1 MIFLVLRRKYI
12 FSAIFTILVTS
23 LTNIATMAY
32 VAEACYKINSD
43 SATVSP
49 ETGRE
54 GDAVQGRT
62 DTFQWIF
69 LYNILTAFF
78 TIIRWC

>member
-1 MIFLVLRRKYI
+1 MIFLVLRRKCI
-12 FSAIFTILVTS
+12 FSAIFTVLVTS
-23 LTNIATMAY
+23 LTNTTTMAY
-32 VAEACYKINSD
+32 VAEACSDYSD

-49 ETGRE
+49 ETGRQ
-54 GDAVQGRT
+54 GVAVQGRT
-62 DTFQWIF
+62 NTFQWIF